1 MELPLEIKQLIF
13 SKLPESNWRNFAL
26 TNKHNYNDYKQIK
39 QYLIKQINTNKEF
52 IDACLNG
59 DIESIKQA
67 VLFREEV
74 ARRLPPVPKGRTSS
88 KQTNLVRN
96 NCFKKGHK
104 YWNKGLYYGCRAGD
118 KFIVDYMISKGADKW
133 NWGLEGA
140 CFKGNK
146 HLVDYMI
153 SKGANDWSRGIAG
166 ACLGN
171 HKDLVDYMIRM
182 QSLPN
187 KKSLV

>member
-1 MELPLEIKQLIF
+1 MDLPDEINIEIF
-13 SKLPESNWRNFAL
+13 SKLPESDWRNFAL
-26 TNKHNYNDYKQIK
+26 INKQNYKNYIDNK
-39 QYLIKQINTNKEF
+39 QYLIKQINTNEEF

-67 VLFREEV
+67 VLV
-74 ARRLPPVPKGRTSS
+74 H
-88 KQTNLVRN
+88 N
-96 NCFKKGHK
+96 NCFLFKKGHK

-118 KFIVDYMISKGADKW
+118 KFIVDFMINMGADKW

-140 CFKGNK
+140 CFKGHK

-153 SKGANDWSRGIAG
+153 NKGANDWSRGIAG

-171 HKDLVDYMIRM
+171 HKDLVDYMIRI